1 MLPMDVDGGKSP
13 NGEGGPGIKEDTVIS
28 KRDFCLALNTDNQIL
43 LLF

>member
-1 MLPMDVDGGKSP
+1 MVGKAQM
-13 NGEGGPGIKEDTVIS
+13 GRGGPGIKEDTVIS